1 MLDGSVEGQGTVKA
15 DSRRIEMRILVVS
28 DSHGRND
35 YVVQAVEQAE
45 RTGYIDVLIHLG
57 DVEDDV
63 EELESLID
71 GDTYIV
77 AGNNDGGLALPD
89 HMTIELCGKRIFLT
103 HGHRYMVNYDLNR
116 LGMFGTMNRMD
127 IVMFGHTHYPY
138 LDRGEDIMLLNPGSL
153 AYPRQEGRART
164 FMLMEMDEQGNV
176 EYHWQELEEEDKKA
190 SQKGWLGRLFGD

>member
-1 MLDGSVEGQGTVKA
+1 
-15 DSRRIEMRILVVS
+15 MRILVVS

-77 AGNNDGGLALPD
+77 AGNNDGSLALPD

-116 LGMFGTMNRMD
+116 LGMFGTMNQMD
-127 IVMFGHTHYPY
+127 IVMFGHTHRP
-138 LDRGEDIMLLNPGSL
+138 LIFTDPQTNVTAINPGSIS
-153 AYPRQEGRART
+153 YPRQEGRRPSYI
-164 FMLMEMDEQGNV
+164 LMELDREGNAH
-176 EYHWQELEEEDKKA
+176 YH
-190 SQKGWLGRLFGD
+190 LGYL